1 MLPNRRDRQ
10 VAARAGILLSLF
22 TTLTGAAL
30 RVAASAAC
38 LTFSSFAFF
47 AFQAGGDET
56 TTTFFRRTTPG
67 AGVASAGAVLFSAG
81 FRFRLSTGR
90 FSSLIRGHINKSYRS
105 VLYDTLTVSSFHLAM
120 QWTQR

>member
-1 MLPNRRDRQ
+1 MHRRWRLYRFNRHRRS
-10 VAARAGILLSLF
+10 VARGGFGRLFNLLKFL
-22 TTLTGAAL
+22 
-30 RVAASAAC
+30 
-38 LTFSSFAFF
+38 FF

-67 AGVASAGAVLFSAG
+67 AGVASAEVVLFSAG

-105 VLYDTLTVSSFHLAM
+105 EVYDTLTVSSFHLAM